1 MIMTTAL
8 TSPMTRGTPVASDK
22 YARYLLHARLYLFD
36 SLDQRRGQ
44 AFMNYLH
51 MFDPDA
57 YELLPEALNPFEREV
72 VFHDFLAYLKDAW
85 TGS

>member
-1 MIMTTAL
+1 MTL
-8 TSPMTRGTPVASDK
+8 MSPKTSRGTPVTPSDK

-36 SLDQRRGQ
+36 NLDQRRGQ